1 MVMGGAAGRRVERRL
16 GGAVGAMAAWGPA
29 VLWMAAIFY
38 VSSQNTWTVF
48 EGPPPVRLLRK
59 SGHIFEYALL
69 ALLVGRALL
78 WTWTRHGEPVTRA
91 LLARVWAVGA
101 AVCALYA
108 VTDEWHQ
115 LFVPMRVGYVWDVL
129 VDTLSAVAALGV
141 WYIVRA
147 ERLNKAPRSRNPE
160 QRELH

>member
-1 MVMGGAAGRRVERRL
+1 MVMDGAAGGQVERRIA
-16 GGAVGAMAAWGPA
+16 GASGALAAWGPV
-29 VLWMAAIFY
+29 VLWMAAIFV
-38 VSSQNTWTVF
+38 VSAENTWTVF

-59 SGHIFEYALL
+59 SGHVFEYAVL

-78 WTWTRHGEPVTRA
+78 WTWTRGGQAVTRA
-91 LLARVWAVGA
+91 LLARVWAVGSV
-101 AVCALYA
+101 VCAAYA

-115 LFVPMRVGYVWDVL
+115 FFVPQRVGHGWDVA

-147 ERLNKAPRSRNPE
+147 GHTTHDARAHGPE
-160 QRELH
+160 NET